1 MNFYINIS
9 TNHIHIQCMFSKHYN
24 IQNIKLRETNYTKL
38 YNLHGPLPPLVLS
51 ESMRLSQLRIP
62 FVHDD
67 LLIRNIFNKLNK
79 KVSILRYIY
88 YTFVFFDVQYILVL
102 RLAI

>member
-1 MNFYINIS
+1 
-9 TNHIHIQCMFSKHYN
+9 
-24 IQNIKLRETNYTKL
+24 
-38 YNLHGPLPPLVLS
+38 
-51 ESMRLSQLRIP
+51 MRLSQLRIP